1 MLQREAGEILDRAL
15 MRIQELRQGLVEAG
29 LVVAPTAEAEREHE
43 DVPHSARVAERHS
56 RMAPV
61 DLALP
66 PGRRLEPDER
76 ALGRQAHGA
85 QGPDEALDRLVAA
98 LIAAL
103 PELLKQELRRAV
115 DLLRPLAQILG
126 LP

>member
-1 MLQREAGEILDRAL
+1 LQEAREGR
-15 MRIQELRQGLVEAG
+15 VEAG
-29 LVVAPTAEAEREHE
+29 RGVAPPAQAELEHD
-43 DVPHSARVAERHS
+43 DVPHGARVAERHS

-85 QGPDEALDRLVAA
+85 QGPDEELDRLVAA

-103 PELLKQELRRAV
+103 PELLKQDLRRVV
-115 DLLRPLAQILG
+115 DL
-126 LP
+126 